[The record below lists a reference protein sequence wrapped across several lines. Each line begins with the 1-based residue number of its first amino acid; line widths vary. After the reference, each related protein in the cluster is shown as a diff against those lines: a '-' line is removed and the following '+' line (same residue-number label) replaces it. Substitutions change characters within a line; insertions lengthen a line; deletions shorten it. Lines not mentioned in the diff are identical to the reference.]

1 MKKTDFALAPIFGGL
16 AWVVAM
22 ALPGSAVSASGSPP
36 AAFNQCVACHSV
48 EPGKMMVGPSLA
60 GVVGRKSGTVKGFA
74 YSPAMRKAGK
84 TWTEEELDTFLSNPI
99 KTVPGTKMP
108 LPVRNPA
115 QRKAIIAYLKTI

>member
-1 MKKTDFALAPIFGGL
+1 MKKLALTFAPLAGGL
-16 AWVVAM
+16 AWIATMAISGAPAVA
-22 ALPGSAVSASGSPP
+22 SASPP
-36 AAFNQCVACHSV
+36 SAFNQCVACHSV

-60 GVVGRKSGTVKGFA
+60 GVVGGKSGTVKGFA

-115 QRKAIIAYLKTI
+115 QRKAIIDYLKTI